1 LTVVTA
7 IDDPSEPVAVLYPR
21 AKLVVDAGESVDKNV
36 NPEAVIVP
44 GTPANA
50 QKINNKSPDEILAG
64 KLAV

>member
-1 LTVVTA
+1 
-7 IDDPSEPVAVLYPR
+7 
-21 AKLVVDAGESVDKNV
+21 LVVDAGESVDKNV